1 MDFSR
6 YKIKESQ
13 GDIETNEI
21 FLDTLAKKKEEELG
35 LTEKRFEVKIKEKLI
50 YSIFGLFLLISLVLF
65 GKTFYLQI
73 FEGKQLYN
81 LSQNN
86 KGKVSLI
93 IPERGIVYDSN
104 LKKLVWNS
112 PAYNVVCDKRNF
124 YTEHQRFIEEIG
136 NISDVL
142 GIDKSEIEN
151 EITVSD
157 NLTINIASNLDQEKL
172 ISLEPKMNGFPDCQI
187 EKNTER
193 NYVMGPV
200 FSHVLGYV
208 GRINK
213 SELQNVENYTPDD
226 SIGKDGLEKF
236 YESYLRGTPG
246 ITEVIKNATGI
257 RKGDKILSAPSS
269 GDSLVLNIDSDLQK
283 TVYDAL
289 EKSIKNIG
297 AKKGAAVALNPKN
310 GAVLALVSYPA
321 YDDNLFSGGI
331 SKKDF
336 DMLQSDSAQPLF
348 DRAIASQYPTGSTIK
363 PFLASGA
370 LQENIISPDK
380 LINDP
385 GYILV
390 HSQYDKSIVY
400 KFSGVTPHGLV
411 DMRKALAVS
420 SNIYFFT
427 VGGGYGDQQGLGPGR
442 IKKYLDLFG
451 WEQKTGIDLPG
462 EFGGFVPTPT
472 WKKQYKNE
480 PWWDGD
486 TYNLSIGQSDLQ
498 VTPLQVALA
507 YSAIANDG
515 TLYKPEIV
523 QKIISSDQKKVI
535 KEFQP
540 EILNSNFIDT
550 KNLQVVREGMRDGV
564 QKDYGGSHTLNDLPV
579 PIAGKTG
586 TAETNRAG
594 YFNTWSTSFAPYDNP
609 EIVFVATIEGVNGL
623 RSATLPVAHDVLQY
637 YFSNKNK

>member
-6 YKIKESQ
+6 YKIKESP
-13 GDIETNEI
+13 GSIETNEV
-21 FLDTLAKKKEEELG
+21 FLDTLARRKEEELG

-50 YSIFGLFLLISLVLF
+50 YAIFGLFLLISFVLF
-65 GKTFYLQI
+65 GKTFYLQV

-86 KGKVSLI
+86 KGKISLI
-93 IPERGIVYDSN
+93 IPERGIIYDSN

-112 PAYNVVCDKRNF
+112 PAYNVICDKKNF
-124 YTEHQRFIEEIG
+124 YIEREGFIAQIRD
-136 NISDVL
+136 ISDILGLDVL
-142 GIDKSEIEN
+142 EIEN
-151 EITVSD
+151 ELIFSD
-157 NLTINIASNLDQEKL
+157 DSTIRIASGLDQEKL
-172 ISLEPKMNGFPDCQI
+172 ILLEPNMNHFPDCHI

-193 NYVMGPV
+193 NYIMGSV

-226 SIGKDGLEKF
+226 SIGKDGLEKM
-236 YESYLRGTPG
+236 YESYLRGIPG
-246 ITEVIKNATGI
+246 STEVIKDATGV
-257 RKGDKILSAPSS
+257 RKGDTVLSDPNS
-269 GDSLVLNIDSDLQK
+269 GDSLVLNINADLQK
-283 TVYDAL
+283 VVYDSL

-297 AKKGAAVALNPKN
+297 AKKGAAVALNPKT

-331 SKKDF
+331 SRKEY
-336 DMLQSDSAQPLF
+336 DSLINDSSQPLF
-348 DRAIASQYPTGSTIK
+348 NRAIASKYPTGSTIK
-363 PFLASGA
+363 PFLASAA
-370 LQENIISPDK
+370 LQENLISPDK

-385 GYILV
+385 GYILI
-390 HSQYDKSIVY
+390 HSQYDPSITY

-427 VGGGYGDQQGLGPGR
+427 IGGGYGDQQGLGPGR
-442 IKKYLDLFG
+442 IKQYLDLFG

-462 EFGGFVPTPT
+462 EFGGFIPTPT

-498 VTPLQVALA
+498 VTPLQVAVA
-507 YSAIANDG
+507 YCAIANGG
-515 TLYKPEIV
+515 TLYKPQIV
-523 QKIISSDQKKVI
+523 KKIVSSDQKQVI

-540 EILNSNFIDT
+540 ETLGTNFIDRE
-550 KNLQVVREGMRDGV
+550 NLQIVREGMRDGV
-564 QKDYGGSHTLNDLPV
+564 EKDYGGSHMLNDLPV
-579 PIAGKTG
+579 AVAGKTG

-594 YFNTWSTSFAPYDNP
+594 YFNTWSSSFAPYDDP
-609 EIVFVATIEGVNGL
+609 EIVFVTTIEGVNGL
-623 RSATLPVAHDVLQY
+623 RSATLPVAHDVLQW
-637 YFSNKNK
+637 YFTEH